1 MLKAILWDN
10 DGVLVDTEELYYEAT
25 RRVAAGAGVELT
37 AAQFL
42 EVSLTAGLSMFD
54 ILRERG
60 FSGAE
65 VDELRR
71 RRNALY
77 RSFLLAGVR
86 VNAGVR
92 EALEELRGSYRM
104 GVVTSS
110 LREHFDAAHA
120 STGLAGH
127 FEFVVAREDYRESKP
142 APDPYLTALE
152 RHGLDPAECVAIE
165 DTRRGLDSALA
176 AGLSCLAVPTA
187 LTRDADFSGALA
199 VLADTSEIVGAI
211 RRL

>member
-77 RSFLLAGVR
+77 RSFLLAGV
-86 VNAGVR
+86 
-92 EALEELRGSYRM
+92 
-104 GVVTSS
+104 
-110 LREHFDAAHA
+110 
-120 STGLAGH
+120 
-127 FEFVVAREDYRESKP
+127 
-142 APDPYLTALE
+142 
-152 RHGLDPAECVAIE
+152 
-165 DTRRGLDSALA
+165 
-176 AGLSCLAVPTA
+176 
-187 LTRDADFSGALA
+187 
-199 VLADTSEIVGAI
+199 
-211 RRL
+211 